1 MFKRKSVVVKA
12 IKVLAILTFLAC
24 ASAIVLAPFFL
35 GETRTVDLAG
45 LIQTLF
51 SYLIAF
57 ALAILVVLFFWFR
70 PGFRGIKVFSIL
82 VIVIYGYSIFSLPF
96 NIGDPIAWTPAYLA
110 FVLGVFLLGLIL
122 AIWTMLYFKRLDKIS
137 VSGDEQKNQ

>member
-12 IKVLAILTFLAC
+12 IKVLTVLTFLAF
-24 ASAIVLAPFFL
+24 AYAIILALSYL

-122 AIWTMLYFKRLDKIS
+122 AIWTIIYFKKMDQICNTS
-137 VSGDEQKNQ
+137 DEQENQ